1 MATEITLAGS
11 RREQKDLSHWMDRV
25 LKELDKL
32 RTQPDEHAVHDLRV
46 ALRRCRSLA
55 AVMEE
60 VDPHV
65 AWPQMHKLARKLFR
79 AIGELRDS
87 QVLENWVKRLSA
99 ESDPLRQRLLESF
112 KSEENEIRENAL
124 RIAEQF
130 DQKKWKKAE
139 RQLRRRPRLVA
150 AESPAAAC
158 LALQRFES
166 AKDLH
171 ARALRTEKPKPWHEL
186 RIGLKRFRYTVESL
200 LPAHHETWG
209 NDLKHVQDLLG
220 DVHDLDVLS
229 DTILQLRES
238 IPEESRDSWTQRIT
252 REREDRLNEYREL
265 TQGKYSLWH
274 EWREGL
280 PQDRKLDAAVLARQ
294 RATARAM
301 DRNYPR
307 TALIANL
314 STRIYDTLTRVSAA
328 AVFERKDLR
337 RIMTGAARLHGI
349 GSAFDSS
356 APQKAARE
364 FLQNLDP
371 PPSWSEAEWNLLCL
385 VVRYHRGV
393 QPKEKHK
400 AFAKLLPADQAAISA
415 MAGVL
420 RLARV
425 LRKCGIVTAKGLR
438 LEKSVDAILISAAGL
453 GDSEEIAARLAV
465 GKHLL
470 ETVVGRPV
478 ILRALPVAGVLLQ
491 LPQQPSAFQ
500 QSAAASD

>member
-1 MATEITLAGS
+1 MATEISVAGS

-32 RTQPDEHAVHDLRV
+32 RATPDTDAVHDLRV

-55 AVMEE
+55 AVMED
-60 VDPHV
+60 VDPHA
-65 AWPQMHKLARKLFR
+65 AWPQMRKLARKLFR
-79 AIGELRDS
+79 ALGELRDA
-87 QVLENWVKRLSA
+87 QVLEDWVKTLSA

-112 KSEENEIRENAL
+112 KSKENELHESAL
-124 RIAEQF
+124 RFAEEF

-139 RQLRRRPRLVA
+139 RQLRRRSRLVA

-158 LALQRFES
+158 LALQRLES
-166 AKDLH
+166 ARDLH

-186 RIGLKRFRYTVESL
+186 RIGIKRFRYTVESL
-200 LPAHHETWG
+200 LPAHYETWG

-229 DTILQLRES
+229 DTITQLRETV
-238 IPEESRDSWTQRIT
+238 PEESRASWIQRMIC
-252 REREDRLNEYREL
+252 EREDRLNEYREL
-265 TQGKYSLWH
+265 TQGKSSLWH
-274 EWREGL
+274 EWRQGL

-301 DRNYPR
+301 DPNYPR
-307 TALIANL
+307 TALIATL
-314 STRIYDTLTRVSAA
+314 ATRIYDALTRVSAA
-328 AVFERKDLR
+328 SVFERKDLR
-337 RIMTGAARLHGI
+337 RIMAGAARLHGI
-349 GSAFDSS
+349 GSALDSS
-356 APQKAARE
+356 SPQKAARA
-364 FLQNLDP
+364 FLQDLHP
-371 PPSWSEAEWNLLCL
+371 PPSWTAEEWNLLTL

-400 AFAKLLPADQAAISA
+400 AFARLIPADQIAISA

-438 LEKSVDAILISAAGL
+438 VEKSVDAILISAAGL

-478 ILRALPVAGVLLQ
+478 ILRALPVVGIILQ

-500 QSAAASD
+500 HSAAASD

>member
-1 MATEITLAGS
+1 MATGITIAGS

-25 LKELDKL
+25 LKELEKVRANPEVD
-32 RTQPDEHAVHDLRV
+32 AVHDLRV

-55 AVMEE
+55 ALMEE
-60 VDPHV
+60 VDPHA
-65 AWPQMHKLARKLFR
+65 AWPQMRKLARKLFR
-79 AIGELRDS
+79 ALGELRDA
-87 QVLENWVKRLSA
+87 QVLEDWVKTLSA
-99 ESDPLRQRLLESF
+99 ESDPVRQRLLEAF
-112 KSEENEIRENAL
+112 KSRENEIRENAL
-124 RIAEQF
+124 RIAGQF

-139 RQLRRRPRLVA
+139 RQLRSRTRLVPP
-150 AESPAAAC
+150 ESPAAAC
-158 LALQRFES
+158 LALQRLES
-166 AKDLH
+166 AKNLH
-171 ARALRTEKPKPWHEL
+171 ARALRSDKPKPWHEL

-200 LPAHHETWG
+200 LPEHYETWG
-209 NDLKHVQDLLG
+209 SELKHVQDLLG
-220 DVHDLDVLS
+220 DVHDLDVLA
-229 DTILQLRES
+229 DTIAQLTEGVA
-238 IPEESRDSWTQRIT
+238 EESRASWTQRIA

-265 TQGKYSLWH
+265 TQGKSSLWH
-274 EWREGL
+274 DWRAGL

-307 TALIANL
+307 TALIAAL
-314 STRIYDTLTRVSAA
+314 ATRIYDALTRVSAA
-328 AVFERKDLR
+328 PVFERKDLR

-349 GSAFDSS
+349 GSALNSA

-364 FLQNLDP
+364 FLRDMDA
-371 PPSWSEAEWNLLCL
+371 PPSWLPEEWNLLAL

-400 AFAKLLPADQAAISA
+400 AYAKLTPADQTAILA

-425 LRKCGIVTAKGLR
+425 LRKCGIITAKGLR
-438 LEKSVDAILISAAGL
+438 VEKSVDAILISAAEL
-453 GDSEEIAARLAV
+453 GDSEEIAARLAI

-478 ILRALPVAGVLLQ
+478 ILRALPVPGIVLQ
-491 LPQQPSAFQ
+491 LPQQQSAYQ

>member
-1 MATEITLAGS
+1 MGTEISLAGS

-32 RTQPDEHAVHDLRV
+32 RTPPDEDAVHGLRV

-65 AWPQMHKLARKLFR
+65 AWPQMRKVARKLFR

-87 QVLENWVKRLSA
+87 QVLEVWVKKLSA

-112 KSEENEIRENAL
+112 KSKENELHENAL

-139 RQLRRRPRLVA
+139 RQLRRRSRLVA
-150 AESPAAAC
+150 GESPAAAC
-158 LALQRFES
+158 LALQRLES

-171 ARALRTEKPKPWHEL
+171 ARALRSEKAKPWHEL

-200 LPAHHETWG
+200 LPAHYETWG

-229 DTILQLRES
+229 DTILQLRAS
-238 IPEESRDSWTQRIT
+238 FPEESRASWTQRIT

-265 TQGKYSLWH
+265 TQGKSSLWH

-314 STRIYDTLTRVSAA
+314 STRIYDALTRVSAA
-328 AVFERKDLR
+328 TVFERKDLR

-349 GSAFDSS
+349 GSALDCS

-371 PPSWSEAEWNLLCL
+371 PPSWSEAEWNLLGL

-400 AFAKLLPADQAAISA
+400 AFAKLSPADQVAISA

-425 LRKCGIVTAKGLR
+425 LRKSGIVTAKGLR
-438 LEKSVDAILISAAGL
+438 VEKSVDAILISAAGL

-500 QSAAASD
+500 QSAASD

>member
-1 MATEITLAGS
+1 MATEISVAGS

-32 RTQPDEHAVHDLRV
+32 RATPDTDAVHDLRV

-65 AWPQMHKLARKLFR
+65 AWPQMRKLARKLFR
-79 AIGELRDS
+79 ALGELRDA
-87 QVLENWVKRLSA
+87 QVLEDWVKTLSA

-112 KSEENEIRENAL
+112 KSKENELHESAL
-124 RIAEQF
+124 RFAEEF

-139 RQLRRRPRLVA
+139 RQLRRRSRLVA

-158 LALQRFES
+158 LALQRLES

-186 RIGLKRFRYTVESL
+186 RIGIKRFRYTVESL
-200 LPAHHETWG
+200 LPAHYETWG

-229 DTILQLRES
+229 DTIMQLRETV
-238 IPEESRDSWTQRIT
+238 PEESRASWTQRMI

-265 TQGKYSLWH
+265 TQGKSSLWH
-274 EWREGL
+274 EWRQGL

-307 TALIANL
+307 TALIATL
-314 STRIYDTLTRVSAA
+314 ATRIYDALTRVSAA
-328 AVFERKDLR
+328 SVFERKDLR
-337 RIMTGAARLHGI
+337 RIMAGAARLHGI
-349 GSAFDSS
+349 GSALDSS
-356 APQKAARE
+356 APQKAART
-364 FLQNLDP
+364 FLQDLDP
-371 PPSWSEAEWNLLCL
+371 PPSWTVEEWNLLTL

-400 AFAKLLPADQAAISA
+400 AFARLIPADQIAISA

-438 LEKSVDAILISAAGL
+438 VEKSVDAILISAAGL

-478 ILRALPVAGVLLQ
+478 ILRALPVVGIILQ

-500 QSAAASD
+500 HSAAASD